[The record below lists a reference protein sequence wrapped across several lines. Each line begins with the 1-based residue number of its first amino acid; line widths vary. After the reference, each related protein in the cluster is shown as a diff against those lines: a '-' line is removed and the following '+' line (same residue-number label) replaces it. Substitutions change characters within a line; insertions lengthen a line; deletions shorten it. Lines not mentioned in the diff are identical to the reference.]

1 MGSPFEEMEGIK
13 SENRRTKR
21 RILIAVTGSVAAIKL
36 EQPLNEFDREEFELK
51 IIATEKALHFIRSQD
66 FKSEIKI
73 LSDADEWQ
81 WSKRGDP
88 VLHIQ
93 LRDWA
98 DLCLVAP
105 LSANS
110 LAKAANGICDNLVLC
125 VLRAW
130 DFSKP
135 VVIAPAMNTAMWALE
150 GEKENT
156 LRKRRVFYNM
166 TV

>member
-1 MGSPFEEMEGIK
+1 
-13 SENRRTKR
+13 
-21 RILIAVTGSVAAIKL
+21 VA
-36 EQPLNEFDREEFELK
+36 EFDRDEFELK

-66 FKSEIKI
+66 FKCEINI
-73 LSDADEWQ
+73 LSDTDEWQ

-88 VLHIQ
+88 VLHIR

-135 VVIAPAMNTAMWALE
+135 VVVAPAMNTAMWKHPVTKEHLEKVERWGYKIIQPIAKALICGDVGIGAME
-150 GEKENT
+150 EVGKIANAARAT
-156 LRKRRVFYNM
+156 LMDNGTF
-166 TV
+166 